1 MKEKKKDF
9 LMLLEDL
16 CYIYEDYAKKNNAG
30 KINVF
35 INNNMIKIYL
45 LSDME
50 IVDEFGLDFNVSEKD
65 KYQYISIALM
75 KILFGSSVIY
85 SENDIIY
92 NDEDKPYI
100 KMYVADEDVLRRMI
114 NTISFYREMDFYDR
128 IGEGKRT
135 RNKINRTRNVNNLRE
150 RVELTSILIKKREKK

>member
-1 MKEKKKDF
+1 MKEKRKDF

-16 CYIYEDYAKKNNAG
+16 CYIYEDYAKKNNNG

-45 LSDME
+45 LSDMG
-50 IVDEFGLDFNVSEKD
+50 IVDEFGLTFNVSERD

-85 SENDIIY
+85 SEDNIIY

-100 KMYVADEDVLRRMI
+100 KMYVSDEDILRRMI
-114 NTISFYREMDFYDR
+114 NTISFYREIDFYDR

-135 RNKINRTRNVNNLRE
+135 RNRINRTRNVNNLYE
-150 RVELTSILIKKREKK
+150 RVELTRALIKKRDRK

>member
-16 CYIYEDYAKKNNAG
+16 CYIYEDYAKKNNDG

-50 IVDEFGLDFNVSEKD
+50 IVDEFGLAFNASEKD

-128 IGEGKRT
+128 ISEGKRT